1 MTRYGMPYILEDT
14 TGRLTGSE
22 FIDIHE
28 RLHFTIRR
36 TAHDSCH
43 TSYMIYNTSPAVFQS
58 AIPRPLVAL
67 DFGANNALGT
77 ISFAS
82 LPIPMRKYLTK
93 HVMGSSKVRRFLGSD
108 GQTYQWARRT
118 QPNQEWSCTNA
129 NGYVIASYS
138 LKASGEPE
146 YSNSSGCILEIAE
159 QFGTLAP
166 EMLASLWIM
175 RHIAAYDLT

>member
-93 HVMGSSKVRRFLGSD
+93 HVMGRYVHDFPFFFLAQSSSPQFKGAAISRLR
-108 GQTYQWARRT
+108 WADV
-118 QPNQEWSCTNA
+118 PVGAAHAAE
-129 NGYVIASYS
+129 
-138 LKASGEPE
+138 SGMER
-146 YSNSSGCILEIAE
+146 A
-159 QFGTLAP
+159 
-166 EMLASLWIM
+166 
-175 RHIAAYDLT
+175 